1 MSELKAQLQAD
12 LNVARKARD
21 KTRLQVLSMTISE
34 LRNKEIDLGREVSD
48 EDVMQVVTKA
58 IKQRRD
64 AAEQMAA
71 GGRQDLADKEATEA
85 EVLQGYLPEGLSEDE
100 VRAMVRAIVDGGVT
114 DMGQVM
120 GQLMPKIRGRFDGK
134 AANALVR
141 EGLEG

>member
-85 EVLQGYLPEGLSEDE
+85 EVLQGYLPEGLSENE